1 MDEYLPT
8 LYVKLT
14 KIIGLNLYLLFRVC
28 PAYLYYELSRWNL
41 NLNIFLCIV
50 YDLGLAKVISF
61 SQVIE
66 AKELLEIIKQ

>member
-28 PAYLYYELSRWNL
+28 PVYLYYELSRWNL
-41 NLNIFLCIV
+41 NLNIVLCIV
-50 YDLGLAKVISF
+50 YELGLAKVISF